1 MEIKTKHIC
10 FVNIIPVPKPRMTV
24 SDRWKQRPCVLRY
37 REYADNIRS
46 QVPNMVAKRLVLDFY
61 VPMPKSWSKK
71 KRDEFKGRP
80 HEKTPDIDNLV
91 KAFLDSVYQFSDSHV
106 YQVFATKYWV
116 EEGKE
121 GVNVAEIVD

>member
-10 FVNIIPVPKPRMTV
+10 FVNIIPVPKPRMTI
-24 SDRWKQRPCVLRY
+24 SDKWKQRPCVLKY
-37 REYADNIRS
+37 REYADKIRS
-46 QVPNMVAKRLVLDFY
+46 QVPEMVAKRLVLDFY

-71 KRDEFKGRP
+71 KCNEFNGSP
-80 HEKTPDIDNLV
+80 HERTPDIDNLV
-91 KAFLDSVYQFSDSHV
+91 KAFLDSLYSDDCHV
-106 YQVFATKYWV
+106 YQIFATKYWV